1 MIHLIKLNCI
11 QCIYIVPIQKGV
23 IKLNW
28 KLDDQLCF
36 LLYASSR
43 HVIKAYKK
51 ILDPLNLT
59 YTQYI
64 TMVALWEKDHQLV
77 SELGKSLILDSGT
90 LTPVLKKL
98 EKDGRVKRNRDEVD
112 QRKVYVDLTTI
123 GKELAKTCQN
133 VPSELLSC
141 VNINQ
146 DQLKSLSFVLK
157 DVYTEGLKGEEN
169 D

>member
-1 MIHLIKLNCI
+1 MII
-11 QCIYIVPIQKGV
+11 
-23 IKLNW
+23 LNW

-51 ILDPLNLT
+51 ILDPYDLT

-98 EKDGRVKRNRDEVD
+98 EKDGRVQRIRDDVD
-112 QRKVYVDLTTI
+112 QRKVYVDLTI
-123 GKELAKTCQN
+123 KGKELAKGCQT
-133 VPSELLSC
+133 VPAQLLSC
-141 VNINQ
+141 VNINKE
-146 DQLKSLSFVLK
+146 QLDILSFVLK
-157 DVYTEGLKGEEN
+157 DVYTEGLKGEN
-169 D
+169 YD